1 MCIKKLKKIF
11 YFSMEKQYVKYKGKS
26 YEINEPTIED
36 WSRIMVLQE
45 WSDER
50 EFSTILLS
58 QITGLSQEEIE
69 NADYQEILDAA
80 QTISKYFLTESTDF
94 KNEFE
99 FNGKKYKFLDLPNLK
114 FGEFI
119 DIDGFLT
126 KPVVEK
132 KKEMNLLM
140 ALLYREVDE
149 KGEYLPYDSSKVQLR
164 AEEFKKLP
172 VKYVNGA
179 SSFFLRLD
187 KILRGNIKL
196 SFWSR
201 MTMTVRMI
209 YLLVKFLALIV
220 FGVGSVLLLRLP
232 TKILQR
238 WTKSRNTR

>member
-1 MCIKKLKKIF
+1 
-11 YFSMEKQYVKYKGKS
+11 MEKQYVKYKGKN
-26 YEINEPTIED
+26 YIINEPTIED
-36 WSRIMVLQE
+36 WARIMILQE

-80 QTISKYFLTESTDF
+80 QTISKYFLQDSSEF

-99 FNGKKYKFLDLPNLK
+99 FNGKKYRFLDLPNLK

-126 KPVVEK
+126 KPVIEK

-140 ALLYREVDE
+140 AMLYREVDE
-149 KGEYLPYDSSKVQLR
+149 NGNYLPYDSSKVQLR

-179 SSFFLRLD
+179 SSFFLRLE
-187 KILRGNIKL
+187 KISQGSIKL
-196 SFWSR
+196 SLWSR
-201 MTMTVRMI
+201 VKMMMKMI
-209 YLLVKFLALIV
+209 YLSVKFLVLLS
-220 FGVGSVLLLRLP
+220 FGVGLALLSRLP
-232 TKILQR
+232 MKISQR

>member
-1 MCIKKLKKIF
+1 
-11 YFSMEKQYVKYKGKS
+11 MEKQYVKYKGKN
-26 YEINEPTIED
+26 YLINEPTIED
-36 WSRIMVLQE
+36 WSKIMILQE

-80 QTISKYFLTESTDF
+80 QTISEYFLVESSEF

-99 FNGKKYKFLDLPNLK
+99 FNGKKYRFLDLPNLK

-126 KPVVEK
+126 KPVIEK

-140 ALLYREVDE
+140 AMLYREVDE
-149 KGEYLPYDSSKVQLR
+149 NGNYLPYDSTKVQLR

-179 SSFFLRLD
+179 SSFFLRLG
-187 KILRGNIKL
+187 KISQGNTTL
-196 SFWSR
+196 SFWNKVK
-201 MTMTVRMI
+201 MMMRMI
-209 YLLVKFLALIV
+209 YLSVKFLLLIS
-220 FGVGSVLLLRLP
+220 FGVGLALLSRLP
-232 TKILQR
+232 MKISQR
-238 WTKSRNTR
+238 WTKLRNTR

>member
-1 MCIKKLKKIF
+1 
-11 YFSMEKQYVKYKGKS
+11 MEKQYVKYKGKS
-26 YEINEPTIED
+26 YLINEPTIED
-36 WSRIMVLQE
+36 WARIMVLQE

-80 QTISKYFLTESTDF
+80 QTISKYFLEDSSEF

-99 FNGKKYKFLDLPNLK
+99 FNDKKYKFLDLPNLK

-140 ALLYREVDE
+140 AMLYREVDE
-149 KGEYLPYDSSKVQLR
+149 DGNYLPYDSSKVQLR

-179 SSFFLRLD
+179 SSFFLRLG
-187 KILRGNIKL
+187 KISQGNMTL

-201 MTMTVRMI
+201 VKMMMKMI
-209 YLLVKFLALIV
+209 YLSVKFLLLIS
-220 FGVGSVLLLRLP
+220 FGVGLGLLLHWR
-232 TKILQR
+232 TKI
-238 WTKSRNTR
+238 SRRLTRLLNTR

>member
-1 MCIKKLKKIF
+1 
-11 YFSMEKQYVKYKGKS
+11 MEKQYVKYKGKS
-26 YEINEPTIED
+26 YLINEPTIED
-36 WSRIMVLQE
+36 WSRIMMLQE

-80 QTISKYFLTESTDF
+80 QTISQYFLVESSEF

-99 FNGKKYKFLDLPNLK
+99 FNDKTYRFLDLPNLK

-140 ALLYREVDE
+140 AMLYREVDE
-149 KGEYLPYDSSKVQLR
+149 DGNYLAYDSSKVQLR

-179 SSFFLRLD
+179 SSFFLRLG
-187 KILRGNIKL
+187 KISQGNTTL

-201 MTMTVRMI
+201 VKMMTRMI
-209 YLLVKFLALIV
+209 YLSVKFLLLIS
-220 FGVGSVLLLRLP
+220 FGVGSALLSRLP
-232 TKILQR
+232 MKILQKL
-238 WTKSRNTR
+238 TKSHNTR

>member
-1 MCIKKLKKIF
+1 
-11 YFSMEKQYVKYKGKS
+11 MEKQYVKYKGKN
-26 YEINEPTIED
+26 YLINEPTIED
-36 WSRIMVLQE
+36 WSKIMILQE

-80 QTISKYFLTESTDF
+80 QTISQYFLVDSSEF

-99 FNGKKYKFLDLPNLK
+99 FNGKKYRFLDLPNLK

-126 KPVVEK
+126 KPVIEK

-140 ALLYREVDE
+140 AMLYREVDE
-149 KGEYLPYDSSKVQLR
+149 NGNYLPYDSSKVQLR
-164 AEEFKKLP
+164 SEEFKKLP

-179 SSFFLRLD
+179 SSFFLRLG
-187 KILRGNIKL
+187 KISQGNMTL
-196 SFWSR
+196 SFWNKVK
-201 MTMTVRMI
+201 MMMKMI
-209 YLLVKFLALIV
+209 YLSVKFLALIS
-220 FGVGSVLLLRLP
+220 FGIGLALLSRLP
-232 TKILQR
+232 MKISQKLTR
-238 WTKSRNTR
+238 LRNTR

>member
-1 MCIKKLKKIF
+1 
-11 YFSMEKQYVKYKGKS
+11 MEKQYVKYKGKN
-26 YEINEPTIED
+26 YLINEPTIED
-36 WSRIMVLQE
+36 WSKIMILQE

-80 QTISKYFLTESTDF
+80 QTISQYFLVDSSEF

-99 FNGKKYKFLDLPNLK
+99 FNGKKYRFLDLPNLK

-126 KPVVEK
+126 KPVIEK

-140 ALLYREVDE
+140 AMLYREVDE
-149 KGEYLPYDSSKVQLR
+149 NGNYLPYDSSKVQLR
-164 AEEFKKLP
+164 SEEFKKLP

-179 SSFFLRLD
+179 SSFFLRLG
-187 KILRGNIKL
+187 KISQGNMTL
-196 SFWSR
+196 SFWNKVKM
-201 MTMTVRMI
+201 MTRMI
-209 YLLVKFLALIV
+209 YLSVKFLLLIS
-220 FGVGSVLLLRLP
+220 FGVGLALLSRLP
-232 TKILQR
+232 MKISQR
-238 WTKSRNTR
+238 WTKLRNTR

>member
-1 MCIKKLKKIF
+1 
-11 YFSMEKQYVKYKGKS
+11 MEKQYVKYKGKN
-26 YEINEPTIED
+26 YLINEPTIED
-36 WSRIMVLQE
+36 WSRISVLQE

-50 EFSTILLS
+50 EFSIILLS

-80 QTISKYFLTESTDF
+80 QTISQYFLIDSSEF

-99 FNGKKYKFLDLPNLK
+99 FNNKKYRFLDLPNLK

-149 KGEYLPYDSSKVQLR
+149 NGNYLPYDSSKVQLR

-179 SSFFLRLD
+179 SSFFFRLD
-187 KILRGNIKL
+187 RISRGNMRH
-196 SFWSR
+196 SFWNR
-201 MTMTVRMI
+201 MKMMTKMI
-209 YLLVKFLALIV
+209 YLLVKLVPLLV
-220 FGVGSVLLLRLP
+220 FGVGSAALLHWRTKTYVRL
-232 TKILQR
+232 KKLLNIR
-238 WTKSRNTR
+238 

>member
-1 MCIKKLKKIF
+1 
-11 YFSMEKQYVKYKGKS
+11 MEKQYVKYKGKN
-26 YEINEPTIED
+26 YLINEPTIED
-36 WSRIMVLQE
+36 WSKIMILQE

-80 QTISKYFLTESTDF
+80 QTISQYFLVDSSEF

-99 FNGKKYKFLDLPNLK
+99 FNGKKYRFLDLPNLK

-126 KPVVEK
+126 KPVIEK

-140 ALLYREVDE
+140 AMLYREVDE
-149 KGEYLPYDSSKVQLR
+149 NGNYLPYDSSKVQLR
-164 AEEFKKLP
+164 SEEFKKLP

-179 SSFFLRLD
+179 SSFFLRLG
-187 KILRGNIKL
+187 KISQGNMTL
-196 SFWSR
+196 SFWNKVKM
-201 MTMTVRMI
+201 MTRMI
-209 YLLVKFLALIV
+209 YLSVKFLLLIS
-220 FGVGSVLLLRLP
+220 FGVGLALLSRLP
-232 TKILQR
+232 MKISQKLTR
-238 WTKSRNTR
+238 LRNTR

>member
-1 MCIKKLKKIF
+1 
-11 YFSMEKQYVKYKGKS
+11 MEKQYVKYKGKN
-26 YEINEPTIED
+26 YLINEPTIED
-36 WSRIMVLQE
+36 WSKIMILQE

-80 QTISKYFLTESTDF
+80 QTISQYFLVDSSEF

-99 FNGKKYKFLDLPNLK
+99 FNGKKYRFLDLPNLK

-126 KPVVEK
+126 KPVIEK

-140 ALLYREVDE
+140 AMLYREVDE
-149 KGEYLPYDSSKVQLR
+149 NGNYLPYDSSKVQLR
-164 AEEFKKLP
+164 SEEFKKLP

-179 SSFFLRLD
+179 SSFFLRLG
-187 KILRGNIKL
+187 KISQGNMTL
-196 SFWSR
+196 SFWNKVK
-201 MTMTVRMI
+201 MMMKMI
-209 YLLVKFLALIV
+209 YLCVKFLALIS
-220 FGVGSVLLLRLP
+220 FGIGLALLSRLP
-232 TKILQR
+232 MKISQKLTR
-238 WTKSRNTR
+238 LRNTR

>member
-1 MCIKKLKKIF
+1 
-11 YFSMEKQYVKYKGKS
+11 MEKQYVKYKGKN
-26 YEINEPTIED
+26 YLINEPTIED
-36 WSRIMVLQE
+36 WSKIMILQE

-80 QTISKYFLTESTDF
+80 QTISEYFLVESSEF
-94 KNEFE
+94 KNEFD
-99 FNGKKYKFLDLPNLK
+99 FNGKKYRFLDLPNLK

-126 KPVVEK
+126 KPVIEK

-140 ALLYREVDE
+140 AMLYREV
-149 KGEYLPYDSSKVQLR
+149 GEDGNYLPYDSSKVQLR

-179 SSFFLRLD
+179 SSFFLRLGR
-187 KILRGNIKL
+187 ISQGNTTL
-196 SFWSR
+196 SFWSKVKM
-201 MTMTVRMI
+201 MTRMI
-209 YLLVKFLALIV
+209 YLSVKFLLLIG
-220 FGVGSVLLLRLP
+220 FGVGLALLLRLP
-232 TKILQR
+232 TKISQR
-238 WTKSRNTR
+238 WMRLRNTR

>member
-1 MCIKKLKKIF
+1 
-11 YFSMEKQYVKYKGKS
+11 MEKQYVKYKGKN
-26 YEINEPTIED
+26 YLINEPTIED
-36 WSRIMVLQE
+36 WSKIMVLQE

-80 QTISKYFLTESTDF
+80 QTISEYFLVESSEF
-94 KNEFE
+94 KNEFD
-99 FNGKKYKFLDLPNLK
+99 FNGKKYRFLDLPNLK

-126 KPVVEK
+126 KPVIEK

-140 ALLYREVDE
+140 AMLYREV
-149 KGEYLPYDSSKVQLR
+149 GEDGNYLPYDSSKVQLR

-179 SSFFLRLD
+179 SSFFLRLGR
-187 KILRGNIKL
+187 ISQGNTTL
-196 SFWSR
+196 SFWSKVKM
-201 MTMTVRMI
+201 MTRMI
-209 YLLVKFLALIV
+209 YLSVKFLLLIG
-220 FGVGSVLLLRLP
+220 FGVGLALLLRLP
-232 TKILQR
+232 TKISQR
-238 WTKSRNTR
+238 WMRLRNTR

>member
-1 MCIKKLKKIF
+1 
-11 YFSMEKQYVKYKGKS
+11 MEKQYVKYKGKN
-26 YEINEPTIED
+26 YLINEPTIED
-36 WSRIMVLQE
+36 WSKIMILQE

-80 QTISKYFLTESTDF
+80 QTISQYFLVDSSEF

-99 FNGKKYKFLDLPNLK
+99 FNGKKYRFLDLPNLK

-126 KPVVEK
+126 KPVIEK

-140 ALLYREVDE
+140 AMLYREVDE
-149 KGEYLPYDSSKVQLR
+149 NGNYLPYDSSKVQLR
-164 AEEFKKLP
+164 SEEFKKLP

-179 SSFFLRLD
+179 SSFFLRLG
-187 KILRGNIKL
+187 KISQGNMTL
-196 SFWSR
+196 SFWNKVKM
-201 MTMTVRMI
+201 MTKMI
-209 YLLVKFLALIV
+209 YLCVKFLALIS
-220 FGVGSVLLLRLP
+220 FGVGLGQLFLWLTKISQKCKKLLR
-232 TKILQR
+232 IR
-238 WTKSRNTR
+238 

>member
-1 MCIKKLKKIF
+1 
-11 YFSMEKQYVKYKGKS
+11 MEKQYVKYKGKS
-26 YEINEPTIED
+26 YLINEPTIED
-36 WSRIMVLQE
+36 WARIMVLQE

-80 QTISKYFLTESTDF
+80 QTISQYFLVDSSEF

-99 FNGKKYKFLDLPNLK
+99 FNGKKYRFLDLPNLK

-126 KPVVEK
+126 KPVIEK

-140 ALLYREVDE
+140 AMLYREVDE
-149 KGEYLPYDSSKVQLR
+149 DGNYLPYDSSKVQLR

-179 SSFFLRLD
+179 SSFFLRLG
-187 KILRGNIKL
+187 KISQGNMTL
-196 SFWSR
+196 SFWNKVKM
-201 MTMTVRMI
+201 MTRMI
-209 YLLVKFLALIV
+209 YLSVKFLLLIS
-220 FGVGSVLLLRLP
+220 FGVGLALLSRLP
-232 TKILQR
+232 MKISQR
-238 WTKSRNTR
+238 WTKLRNTR

>member
-1 MCIKKLKKIF
+1 
-11 YFSMEKQYVKYKGKS
+11 MEKQYVKYKGKN
-26 YEINEPTIED
+26 YLINEPTIED
-36 WSRIMVLQE
+36 WSKIMILQE

-80 QTISKYFLTESTDF
+80 QTISEYFLVESSEF

-99 FNGKKYKFLDLPNLK
+99 FNDKKYRFLDLPNLK

-126 KPVVEK
+126 KPVIEK

-140 ALLYREVDE
+140 AMLYREV
-149 KGEYLPYDSSKVQLR
+149 GEDGNYLPYDSSKVQLR

-179 SSFFLRLD
+179 SSFFLRLGR
-187 KILRGNIKL
+187 ISQGNTTL
-196 SFWSR
+196 SFWSKVKM
-201 MTMTVRMI
+201 MTRMI
-209 YLLVKFLALIV
+209 YLSVKFLLLIG
-220 FGVGSVLLLRLP
+220 FGVGLALLLRLP
-232 TKILQR
+232 TKISQR
-238 WTKSRNTR
+238 WMRLRNTR

>member
-1 MCIKKLKKIF
+1 
-11 YFSMEKQYVKYKGKS
+11 MEKQYVKYKGKN
-26 YEINEPTIED
+26 YLINEPTIED
-36 WSRIMVLQE
+36 WSKIMILQE

-80 QTISKYFLTESTDF
+80 QTISEYFLVESSEF

-99 FNGKKYKFLDLPNLK
+99 FNGKTYRFLDLPNLK

-126 KPVVEK
+126 KPVIEK

-140 ALLYREVDE
+140 AMLYREV
-149 KGEYLPYDSSKVQLR
+149 GEDGNYLPYDSSKVQLR

-179 SSFFLRLD
+179 SSFFLRLG
-187 KILRGNIKL
+187 KISQGNTTL
-196 SFWSR
+196 SFWSKVK
-201 MTMTVRMI
+201 MMMRMI
-209 YLLVKFLALIV
+209 YLSVKFLLLIG
-220 FGVGSVLLLRLP
+220 FGVGLALLSRLP
-232 TKILQR
+232 MKISQR
-238 WTKSRNTR
+238 WTKLRNTR

>member
-1 MCIKKLKKIF
+1 
-11 YFSMEKQYVKYKGKS
+11 MEKQYVKYKGKS
-26 YEINEPTIED
+26 YVINEPTIED
-36 WSRIMVLQE
+36 WARIMILQE

-50 EFSTILLS
+50 EFATILLS

-80 QTISKYFLTESTDF
+80 HTISKYFLTESSEF

-99 FNGKKYKFLDLPNLK
+99 FNDKKYRFLDLPNLK

-140 ALLYREVDE
+140 AMLYREVDE
-149 KGEYLPYDSSKVQLR
+149 KGEYIPYDSSKVQLR

-172 VKYVNGA
+172 VRYVNGA
-179 SSFFLRLD
+179 SSFFLRLEQ
-187 KILRGNIKL
+187 ISQGNMKL
-196 SFWSR
+196 SLWNR
-201 MTMTVRMI
+201 VKMTTKMI
-209 YLLVKFLALIV
+209 YLPVKFLVFLS
-220 FGVGSVLLLRLP
+220 FGVGLGLLLHLRM
-232 TKILQR
+232 KISRR
-238 WTKSRNTR
+238 WMK

>member
-1 MCIKKLKKIF
+1 
-11 YFSMEKQYVKYKGKS
+11 MEKQYVKYKGKN
-26 YEINEPTIED
+26 YLINEPTIED
-36 WSRIMVLQE
+36 WSKIMILQE

-80 QTISKYFLTESTDF
+80 QTISQYFLVDSSEF

-126 KPVVEK
+126 KPIIEK

-140 ALLYREVDE
+140 AMLYREVDE
-149 KGEYLPYDSSKVQLR
+149 NGNYLPYDSSKVQLR
-164 AEEFKKLP
+164 SEEFKKLP

-179 SSFFLRLD
+179 SSFFLRLG
-187 KILRGNIKL
+187 KISQGNMTL
-196 SFWSR
+196 SFWNKVK
-201 MTMTVRMI
+201 MMMKMI
-209 YLLVKFLALIV
+209 YLCVKFLALIS
-220 FGVGSVLLLRLP
+220 FGIGLALLSRLP
-232 TKILQR
+232 MKISQKLTR
-238 WTKSRNTR
+238 LRNTR

>member
-1 MCIKKLKKIF
+1 
-11 YFSMEKQYVKYKGKS
+11 MEKQYVKYKGKN
-26 YEINEPTIED
+26 YLINEPTIED
-36 WSRIMVLQE
+36 WSKIMILQE

-80 QTISKYFLTESTDF
+80 QTISEYFLIDSSEF
-94 KNEFE
+94 KNEFD
-99 FNGKKYKFLDLPNLK
+99 FNGKKYRFLDLPNLK

-126 KPVVEK
+126 KPVIEK

-140 ALLYREVDE
+140 AMLYREV
-149 KGEYLPYDSSKVQLR
+149 GEDGNYLPYDSSKVQLR

-179 SSFFLRLD
+179 SSFFLRLGR
-187 KILRGNIKL
+187 ISQGNTTL
-196 SFWSR
+196 SFWSKVKM
-201 MTMTVRMI
+201 MTRMI
-209 YLLVKFLALIV
+209 YLSVKFLLLIG
-220 FGVGSVLLLRLP
+220 FGVGLALLLRLP
-232 TKILQR
+232 TKISQR
-238 WTKSRNTR
+238 WMRLRNTR